1 MFKMISHSC
10 KETENLGN
18 KISKI
23 LTGKE
28 VIAMFGGMGSGK
40 TSLVRGIAAGLNLS
54 DEVSSPTFSLVN
66 EYQSGEFPV
75 YHFDMYRVM
84 GWESLYSTGFFDYI
98 DNGVLIIE
106 WSENIEEF
114 LPKDSMKIYI
124 SMGNEEDERIVET
137 ENKCL
142 GKIIEETKKEGGLDK

>member
-10 KETENLGN
+10 EETENFGN
-18 KISKI
+18 KISRI
-23 LTGKE
+23 LKGKE

-40 TSLVRGIAAGLNLS
+40 TSLVRGIAAGLRLS

-66 EYQSGEFPV
+66 EYQSGKFPV

-98 DNGVLIIE
+98 DNGVLLIE

-114 LPKDSMKIYI
+114 LPEDSMKIYI
-124 SMGNEEDERIVET
+124 SRGTEEDIRILEYDF
-137 ENKCL
+137 
-142 GKIIEETKKEGGLDK
+142 KI